1 MKNLIKR
8 YLPTLL
14 VTAFF
19 LMSWS
24 LPWACASS
32 LLEGRITSIDHSKNS
47 VIIFDFADEEE
58 KEVMVQDLKGI
69 KKGCVLRMQLHE
81 DDTGRLMAESVEKR
95 RGHDAT
101 GMKRR
106 LRKALNSMHGRSGRG
121 RGHRCRCK

>member
-1 MKNLIKR
+1 MKHFSKR
-8 YLPTLL
+8 YLLFFL
-14 VTAFF
+14 VTALF
-19 LMSWS
+19 LIL
-24 LPWACASS
+24 LPLPGVYASS
-32 LLEGRITSIDHSKNS
+32 LLEGRITRIDHSKNS

-69 KKGCVLRMQLHE
+69 KKGCILRMRLHE

-121 RGHRCRCK
+121 HGHRCRCR